1 VIMNML
7 WIRIAVSAADSAPGR
22 VRAEFGILQRILQ
35 WNKLVSGAVKC
46 RPAILR
52 ELCISTNFI
61 LKQSLVH
68 FLLTIHLDSVSSNPA
83 QSSAW

>member
-35 WNKLVSGAVKC
+35 WNKLVSGAVQ
-46 RPAILR
+46 RRLF
-52 ELCISTNFI
+52 T
-61 LKQSLVH
+61 
-68 FLLTIHLDSVSSNPA
+68 
-83 QSSAW
+83 